1 MTFLG
6 GKGVFCANNG
16 SRGTVVCLGFNGNR
30 CDQEL
35 RQRVQSPTSRSVC
48 VSNCLSHR
56 QGLNTP
62 HWNILSSHLRK
73 EWMHSGISS
82 FQLWRSTTSPSRVF
96 YCLPV
101 LDTEQIT
108 GHISGHMLRFYS
120 PKTQQECK
128 SQQERDEREGVA
140 HGVHQLQGGQ
150 QGIVLHLDMG
160 RADMTTRMQSVTPPS
175 PQLHAQSHPGARH
188 ELRPSLSRKPAV
200 RPFLLN
206 SVGT

>member
-1 MTFLG
+1 MD
-6 GKGVFCANNG
+6 A
-16 SRGTVVCLGFNGNR
+16 
-30 CDQEL
+30 L
-35 RQRVQSPTSRSVC
+35 RNLKLSVMKIHDLAQQS
-48 VSNCLSHR
+48 L
-56 QGLNTP
+56 L
-62 HWNILSSHLRK
+62 L
-73 EWMHSGISS
+73 
-82 FQLWRSTTSPSRVF
+82 SPSA
-96 YCLPV
+96 
-101 LDTEQIT
+101 
-108 GHISGHMLRFYS
+108 GHISGHMWFYS

-150 QGIVLHLDMG
+150 QGIVLHLDTG

-206 SVGT
+206 SVGTQIVQHERAG